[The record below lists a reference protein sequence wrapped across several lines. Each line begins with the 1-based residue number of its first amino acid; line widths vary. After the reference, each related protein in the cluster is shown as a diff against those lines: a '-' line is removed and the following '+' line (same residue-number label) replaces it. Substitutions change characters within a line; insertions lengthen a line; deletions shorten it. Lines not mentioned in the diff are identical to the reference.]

1 MICHIDLDAFY
12 VQVERVLQRVPLGPT
27 EPCAVVQYSEWKC
40 HMQHEFPSAPVT
52 KWLVVEWSV
61 RWWRARPGLV
71 GRIQLYEFTWI
82 TIFPVASCVLCKF
95 GHGWSGEIICQ
106 CPTMCVFA
114 RPERTW
120 QLLITPVPI
129 SSLPLSSFHDLCRRI
144 RGRRNNCP
152 ELRGKAYGGV
162 LHAAIHAVHDS
173 LHLLFSLW
181 LELINNTV
189 KCIRERLVWL
199 LAWSVL
205 LSHYRLLCVHP
216 HPPPPR

>member
-114 RPERTW
+114 RPERT
-120 QLLITPVPI
+120 LAASHHTCSYLIITIVILPR
-129 SSLPLSSFHDLCRRI
+129 SLQTNS
-144 RGRRNNCP
+144 
-152 ELRGKAYGGV
+152 
-162 LHAAIHAVHDS
+162 
-173 LHLLFSLW
+173 
-181 LELINNTV
+181 
-189 KCIRERLVWL
+189 RE
-199 LAWSVL
+199 AE
-205 LSHYRLLCVHP
+205 
-216 HPPPPR
+216 